1 MATWLTRCTRPSGCG
16 YPRGSASRSG
26 SRHAEITYTVGPIPV
41 GYGLGKEVVSR
52 VTTDIAGNCECF
64 VYSKGRE
71 MLPHKEDWR
80 QSWSFN
86 QDGLL
91 AGKFHPFTT
100 GLFIRDQK
108 SQLTF

>member
-1 MATWLTRCTRPSGCG
+1 MEQRIRLAI
-16 YPRGSASRSG
+16 G

-52 VTTDIAGNCECF
+52 FTTDIAGNGECF
-64 VYSKGRE
+64 VDSNGRE

-86 QDGLL
+86 QTGLV
-91 AGKFHPFTT
+91 AGNFYLITT
-100 GLFIRDQK
+100 GLLIRYQR
-108 SQLTF
+108 SQLTFC